1 VAREAISALL
11 DGEPPITDPAL
22 LEAHLAGCAGC
33 RAWRERAHEVT
44 RRTRLGSAEPAP
56 LADPAVIR
64 ALAAADRRP
73 WWLSL
78 SAARAGLLTVALAQ
92 AVVAFPVLILG
103 SDRDAPMHVAHEMGS
118 FDVALAVGFLVAAW
132 RPVQAHG
139 MRALVGVATLL
150 LLLTAV
156 IDLLAGR
163 TTLGDEAPHLIALAG
178 WVLLMRAAWLTSDR
192 DGGVGIRR
200 VLRRSPRWQSP
211 KADRLAA
218 PLDEDERW
226 APAASSA
233 QGAQAG
239 RAAPLAC
246 LALLVAAGLAL
257 LPAHALAD
265 GDPGSDVLVNQNL
278 FVDADAGVT
287 IPQQASLGNLLQA
300 AGTSG
305 APIRVAIIAHP
316 DDLGAIMALW
326 DKPQTYARF
335 LGIELSLA
343 YKQRLLVV
351 MPNGFGF
358 NWPGHDLSATYRMLA
373 GIRVGSGPSALVAAT
388 RTAVVRIVALSG
400 AKLSLKQPGA
410 ASGGAVGSGSVQ
422 AERSPTVSPGSSAQ
436 RTSGRSGDQ
445 MVGLVTIAVVLL
457 LVAGYT
463 GRRLVARLV
472 RFRAVRL
479 ERVGWA
485 LTAVIGVLGAAVTV
499 TVLALQGG
507 STPAIAALASNPV
520 LDPGTKL
527 SGPAPNFTLI
537 NQYGRPVSLRS
548 FRGKVVLLA
557 FTDSE
562 CTTICP
568 LTTSAMVDAQA
579 MLGRAGSRVAL
590 LGVDANPKDTSL
602 EDVLSYTQLH
612 GLVGRWQFVT
622 GSLSALRRVW
632 RKYGIE
638 AQVAAG
644 LISHTPALFVIG
656 PNGRMARLYLTQESY
671 AAVGQL
677 GQLLAQ
683 EASRLLPGHPRVDS
697 RLSYAHINGISPSTA
712 ISVPG
717 ADGGQVSVGP
727 GKARV
732 LLFFATWDQ
741 EVTSLGGHLV
751 ALNAYERQAAAKRM
765 PELTAVDE
773 RQVEPSGSTLPDFLR
788 ELPGRLAYPVGVD
801 VTGRLA
807 DGYGVSALPFLEVTG
822 GSGRVL
828 WYWNVSVLGWPS
840 TSVLLAHVRAALAY
854 GARTGPSTATQVA
867 RDLAGSPPALAS
879 LHDQASRLLG
889 YEGALAA
896 RLRSLRG
903 YPVVLNAWASWCTP
917 CRAEFGLLA
926 TASAASG
933 RKVAFLG
940 ADTEDSSSDAQAF
953 LSQHHVSYPSYQTS
967 SAQLQRIIPQGLEG
981 LPTTIFIG
989 RNGRV
994 VYVHTGQYDSLGT
1007 LEADIANYA
1016 LKGG

>member
-1 VAREAISALL
+1 
-11 DGEPPITDPAL
+11 
-22 LEAHLAGCAGC
+22 
-33 RAWRERAHEVT
+33 
-44 RRTRLGSAEPAP
+44 
-56 LADPAVIR
+56 
-64 ALAAADRRP
+64 
-73 WWLSL
+73 
-78 SAARAGLLTVALAQ
+78 
-92 AVVAFPVLILG
+92 
-103 SDRDAPMHVAHEMGS
+103 M
-118 FDVALAVGFLVAAW
+118 
-132 RPVQAHG
+132 
-139 MRALVGVATLL
+139 
-150 LLLTAV
+150 
-156 IDLLAGR
+156 
-163 TTLGDEAPHLIALAG
+163 
-178 WVLLMRAAWLTSDR
+178 
-192 DGGVGIRR
+192 
-200 VLRRSPRWQSP
+200 
-211 KADRLAA
+211 
-218 PLDEDERW
+218 
-226 APAASSA
+226 
-233 QGAQAG
+233 
-239 RAAPLAC
+239 
-246 LALLVAAGLAL
+246 
-257 LPAHALAD
+257 
-265 GDPGSDVLVNQNL
+265 
-278 FVDADAGVT
+278 
-287 IPQQASLGNLLQA
+287 
-300 AGTSG
+300 
-305 APIRVAIIAHP
+305 
-316 DDLGAIMALW
+316 
-326 DKPQTYARF
+326 
-335 LGIELSLA
+335 
-343 YKQRLLVV
+343 
-351 MPNGFGF
+351 
-358 NWPGHDLSATYRMLA
+358 
-373 GIRVGSGPSALVAAT
+373 
-388 RTAVVRIVALSG
+388 
-400 AKLSLKQPGA
+400 
-410 ASGGAVGSGSVQ
+410 
-422 AERSPTVSPGSSAQ
+422 
-436 RTSGRSGDQ
+436 
-445 MVGLVTIAVVLL
+445 
-457 LVAGYT
+457 
-463 GRRLVARLV
+463 
-472 RFRAVRL
+472 RL

-485 LTAVIGVLGAAVTV
+485 LTAVIGVLGAAVAV

-537 NQYGRPVSLRS
+537 DQYGRPVSLRS

-656 PNGRMARLYLTQESY
+656 PNGRLARLYLTQQSY

-677 GQLLAQ
+677 GQLVAQ
-683 EASRLLPGHPRVDS
+683 EASRLLPGHPRVNS
-697 RLSYAHINGISPSTA
+697 RLSYAHINGINPSTS

-717 ADGGQVSVGP
+717 ADGGQVSVGR
-727 GKARV
+727 GEARV

-751 ALNAYERQAAAKRM
+751 ALNAYEREAAAKRM

-788 ELPGRLAYPVGVD
+788 ELPGGLDYPVGVD
-801 VTGRLA
+801 MTGRLA

-822 GSGRVL
+822 ASGRVL

-854 GARTGPSTATQVA
+854 GARTGPTTATQVA
-867 RDLAGSPPALAS
+867 HDLAGSPAPLAS

-926 TASAASG
+926 KASAAYG

-953 LSQHHVSYPSYQTS
+953 LNQHHVSYPSYQTS

-981 LPTTIFIG
+981 LPTTIYIG

-1007 LEADIANYA
+1007 LEADIASYA